1 MGRGEFEEI
10 FEECLSALLEGRRS
24 IEESLFLYPAW
35 RGRLEPLLRAAE
47 EISAGL
53 NEATPPYV
61 KERGLQRFLESARAR
76 RRLRQMLSPWAKE
89 APWWRWA
96 PTGLAAVIVL
106 GALAIMSVTI
116 LAEDGQ
122 RLSGRASD
130 SVSVKPYSATLEST
144 AAATSDRTPLERV
157 QEGVTLLEDAARQ
170 GEPVEVVVLEDLE
183 EANNELAAE
192 LDGPEEIGFIERVAA
207 LSAASRQYELLQE
220 LQAQSSGVQARA
232 VEAILAAAEEVL
244 HKLGVTPTPPTEAT
258 PSPEPTPS
266 PSPEPSATPDE
277 GPTSTPPP
285 TPTPAQ

>member
-47 EISAGL
+47 EIAAGL
-53 NEATPPYV
+53 DVATPPYV

-76 RRLRQMLSPWAKE
+76 RRLRQMLSPRAKE

-106 GALAIMSVTI
+106 GVLALMSATI

-144 AAATSDRTPLERV
+144 AAATSDQTPLERV
-157 QEGVTLLEDAARQ
+157 QEGVGVLEDAVRQ
-170 GEPVEVVVLEDLE
+170 GEPVGVVVLEDVE
-183 EANNELAAE
+183 EANKELAAE
-192 LDGPEEIGFIERVAA
+192 LGGPEEIGLIEQVAA

-220 LQAQSSGVQARA
+220 LKAQSSGVQARA
-232 VEAILAAAEEVL
+232 VEASLAAAEEVL
-244 HKLGVTPTPPTEAT
+244 HELGVTPTPEAT

-266 PSPEPSATPDE
+266 PSPEPSAEPDE
-277 GPTSTPPP
+277 GPTTTPPPP
-285 TPTPAQ
+285 TPGQ